1 MRAAAAAP
9 AAPVGAHARA
19 RARIHEHRR
28 EPLYI
33 DTPCSVHLIDI
44 PCCSGSTSTLHRALG
59 GARSSFDLGRRPTGH
74 GPQDTGCQQVCSH
87 PAAHLPTVTHVC
99 WPTNSRPVT
108 DSLSVDPH
116 CALRCLP
123 LGACVGAS
131 ESRCAAAALST
142 ADRPACSRD
151 GYDLL
156 VASNPEALDD
166 PITRARHP
174 LRARVLAVDRG
185 GPRPR

>member
-1 MRAAAAAP
+1 MPR
-9 AAPVGAHARA
+9 
-19 RARIHEHRR
+19 
-28 EPLYI
+28 
-33 DTPCSVHLIDI
+33 SV
-44 PCCSGSTSTLHRALG
+44 
-59 GARSSFDLGRRPTGH
+59 
-74 GPQDTGCQQVCSH
+74 
-87 PAAHLPTVTHVC
+87 
-99 WPTNSRPVT
+99 

-116 CALRCLP
+116 CARRCLP

-142 ADRPACSRD
+142 ADRPARSRD

>member
-1 MRAAAAAP
+1 MLIRPRGCRSSAGDSWYRP
-9 AAPVGAHARA
+9 CLGVQPPRA
-19 RARIHEHRR
+19 R
-28 EPLYI
+28 PL
-33 DTPCSVHLIDI
+33 S
-44 PCCSGSTSTLHRALG
+44 
-59 GARSSFDLGRRPTGH
+59 RPTRIM
-74 GPQDTGCQQVCSH
+74 PMSTASLV
-87 PAAHLPTVTHVC
+87 
-99 WPTNSRPVT
+99 

-151 GYDLL
+151 RYDLL
-156 VASNPEALDD
+156 VASKTEALDD
-166 PITRARHP
+166 PITPARHP
-174 LRARVLAVDRG
+174 MRARVLAVDRG

>member
-1 MRAAAAAP
+1 MRADAAAP

-33 DTPCSVHLIDI
+33 RPARLPAPDRHPMLPRLDEHAPPTDLESQIFIRPRASPYRPWASGCRLSAGVQPPRCTPAD
-44 PCCSGSTSTLHRALG
+44 
-59 GARSSFDLGRRPTGH
+59 
-74 GPQDTGCQQVCSH
+74 SH
-87 PAAHLPTVTHVC
+87 TRLLAHQR
-99 WPTNSRPVT
+99 RPVT

-142 ADRPACSRD
+142 ADRPARSRD
-151 GYDLL
+151 RYDLL

-166 PITRARHP
+166 PITRARHA